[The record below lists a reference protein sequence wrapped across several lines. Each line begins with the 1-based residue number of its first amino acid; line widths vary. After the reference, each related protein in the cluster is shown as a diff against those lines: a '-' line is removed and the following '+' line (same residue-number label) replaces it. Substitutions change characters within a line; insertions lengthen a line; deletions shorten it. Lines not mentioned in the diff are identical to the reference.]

1 MAKSRKDSRRYVLR
15 TGESQRKDGRYSYS
29 YTDLDKNR
37 RTVYA
42 KTLVELRAK
51 ERKIHPRQRRWTESA
66 AG

>member
-1 MAKSRKDSRRYVLR
+1 MISVSYTHLDVYKR
-15 TGESQRKDGRYSYS
+15 QDGRYSYS

-51 ERKIHPRQRRWTESA
+51 ERQYHKQILLRF

>member
-1 MAKSRKDSRRYVLR
+1 MAKSRKDSRGYVLR
-15 TGESQRKDGRYSYS
+15 TGESQRKDGRYS

-51 ERKIHPRQRRWTESA
+51 EKSSVTKKMD
-66 AG
+66 

>member
-1 MAKSRKDSRRYVLR
+1 MAKSRKDSRGYVLR

-51 ERKIHPRQRRWTESA
+51 ERN
-66 AG
+66 GL